1 LCCVFAG
8 LIAWLTLA
16 KINLLRDAISIS
28 YRVLAALLAALWGG
42 AKGARYG
49 VKVRAVRSTEIG
61 LLVKKQEISLMGSDS

>member
-1 LCCVFAG
+1 
-8 LIAWLTLA
+8 
-16 KINLLRDAISIS
+16 
-28 YRVLAALLAALWGG
+28 LAALWG